1 MVGSS
6 GTPAREELSRSDPT
20 HAMMDQICMDQDCE
34 DCRHLWRAYAAAT
47 SDYFS
52 VDAQLQAAAGKDN
65 FEAVALL
72 IPRLEASEETKA
84 AVRNALRQHEE
95 ETGYR

>member
-1 MVGSS
+1 
-6 GTPAREELSRSDPT
+6 
-20 HAMMDQICMDQDCE
+20 MDQICMDQNCE

-95 ETGYR
+95 ETGYRCPPQSTGLCFRGGRVLAFSV